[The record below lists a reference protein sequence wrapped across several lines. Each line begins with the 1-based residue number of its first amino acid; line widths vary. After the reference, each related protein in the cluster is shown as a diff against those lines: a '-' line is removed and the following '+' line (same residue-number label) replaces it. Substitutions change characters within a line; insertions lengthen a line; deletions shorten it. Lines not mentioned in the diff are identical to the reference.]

1 MNATVVGLVTPH
13 VLAIVD
19 LARQAEGGV
28 NVDWHLRDAV
38 ARSMDALGHHYN
50 ARDLMEAWCEERG
63 REWLVRH
70 SPGIREFLEAAGFDP
85 DEDEPAEGVIS
96 GP

>member
-50 ARDLMEAWCEERG
+50 ARDLMEAYLQGLESAAQEAG
-63 REWLVRH
+63 RFRTVY
-70 SPGIREFLEAAGFDP
+70 AAALRSAATIAARDP
-85 DEDEPAEGVIS
+85 KLRD
-96 GP
+96 